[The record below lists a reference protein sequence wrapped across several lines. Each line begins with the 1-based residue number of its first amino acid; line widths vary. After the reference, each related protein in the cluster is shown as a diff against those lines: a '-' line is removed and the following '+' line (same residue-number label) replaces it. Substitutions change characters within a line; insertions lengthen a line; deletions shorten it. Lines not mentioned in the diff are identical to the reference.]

1 MTDDARKRR
10 IDGAEITQVDLL
22 DGVFV
27 VVSFSNGVAAKIRSE
42 DVRQLV
48 VSGAVE
54 LADSEL
60 D

>member
-1 MTDDARKRR
+1 MTEDARRGR
-10 IDGAEITQVDLL
+10 IEGAEIIQVDLL
-22 DGVFV
+22 DDAFV

-54 LADSEL
+54 LADSEP